1 MILNADHEVLR
12 WWRLWF
18 REVLNILL
26 NRHCLRHGQ
35 TGPPFARLRSL
46 TTALQKAQLHVD
58 SHSRP
63 WFGEKLTSR
72 NVLEMS

>member
-1 MILNADHEVLR
+1 MAALVQRSPKHPAEPALLAPWKNGPALRAAPRLDH
-12 WWRLWF
+12 
-18 REVLNILL
+18 
-26 NRHCLRHGQ
+26 G
-35 TGPPFARLRSL
+35 S
-46 TTALQKAQLHVD
+46 AQLHVD